1 MFKPN
6 KILNESLEISSEFE
20 NAFANK
26 ISSAIPINATVVIIY
41 FNLIFQVYGYSF
53 RSAYSRFYRSN
64 LLVKVLVVFF
74 FLAKH

>member
-1 MFKPN
+1 MFRPN

-20 NAFANK
+20 IAFANK

-53 RSAYSRFYRSN
+53 RSSYSRFYRSN
-64 LLVKVLVVFF
+64 LLVKVL
-74 FLAKH
+74 LLEPIE